1 MPTYSE
7 IVYNFTFDETTDKSA
22 NRTTDKSANR
32 TTDETT
38 DRTADRTTDETAN
51 RTTDETTDRTAD
63 ETADETADR
72 TADETADRT
81 ADETADRTTDHS
93 SISFVPIIRVN
104 PDFQRNR
111 LICKFASLLKILF
124 IRKFNKDVRNHNRQT
139 GILL

>member
-7 IVYNFTFDETTDKSA
+7 IVYNFTFDE
-22 NRTTDKSANR
+22 TTDKSANR

-63 ETADETADR
+63 ETADR

-81 ADETADRTTDHS
+81 ADETANRTADRTTDHS

>member
-7 IVYNFTFDETTDKSA
+7 IVYNFTFDE
-22 NRTTDKSANR
+22 TTDKSANR

-51 RTTDETTDRTAD
+51 RTTNETT
-63 ETADETADR
+63 
-72 TADETADRT
+72 DRT

>member
-7 IVYNFTFDETTDKSA
+7 IVYNFTFDET
-22 NRTTDKSANR
+22 ANR

-38 DRTADRTTDETAN
+38 DRTAN
-51 RTTDETTDRTAD
+51 RTTDETTDR
-63 ETADETADR
+63 TADR

-81 ADETADRTTDHS
+81 ADETADETTDETADRTTDHS
-93 SISFVPIIRVN
+93 SISLVPIIRVN

>member
-51 RTTDETTDRTAD
+51 RTTDETTDR
-63 ETADETADR
+63 TADETADR

>member
-7 IVYNFTFDETTDKSA
+7 IVYNFTF
-22 NRTTDKSANR
+22 
-32 TTDETT
+32 
-38 DRTADRTTDETAN
+38 DETAN

-63 ETADETADR
+63 ETTDRTADETTDRTADRTTDRTADRTTDETADR
-72 TADETADRT
+72 TT
-81 ADETADRTTDHS
+81 DETADRTTDHS
-93 SISFVPIIRVN
+93 SISLVPIIRVN

>member
-22 NRTTDKSANR
+22 NRTTDETTNR
-32 TTDETT
+32 TT
-38 DRTADRTTDETAN
+38 DRTADRT
-51 RTTDETTDRTAD
+51 AD
-63 ETADETADR
+63 E
-72 TADETADRT
+72 T

>member
-22 NRTTDKSANR
+22 NRTTDETANR

-38 DRTADRTTDETAN
+38 DRTADRTA
-51 RTTDETTDRTAD
+51 DETTDRTAD
-63 ETADETADR
+63 ETADRTADR
-72 TADETADRT
+72 TTDETTDETTNRT
-81 ADETADRTTDHS
+81 ADETTDHS

>member
-7 IVYNFTFDETTDKSA
+7 IVYNFTFDETA
-22 NRTTDKSANR
+22 NRTTDETTDRTTDETTDRTANR

-38 DRTADRTTDETAN
+38 DRTADRTA
-51 RTTDETTDRTAD
+51 DETTDRTAD
-63 ETADETADR
+63 R
-72 TADETADRT
+72 TK
-81 ADETADRTTDHS
+81 DETADRTTDHS

>member
-7 IVYNFTFDETTDKSA
+7 IVYNFTFDET
-22 NRTTDKSANR
+22 ANR

-38 DRTADRTTDETAN
+38 DRTADRTA
-51 RTTDETTDRTAD
+51 DETTDRTADETTDRTADRTAD

-72 TADETADRT
+72 TADET

>member
-22 NRTTDKSANR
+22 NRTTD
-32 TTDETT
+32 ETT
-38 DRTADRTTDETAN
+38 DRTADRTTDRTTDETAN
-51 RTTDETTDRTAD
+51 RTTDETTDRT
-63 ETADETADR
+63 TDR
-72 TADETADRT
+72 TADRT

>member
-7 IVYNFTFDETTDKSA
+7 IVYNFTF
-22 NRTTDKSANR
+22 
-32 TTDETT
+32 
-38 DRTADRTTDETAN
+38 DETAN

-63 ETADETADR
+63 RTADETTDRTTDETTDR
-72 TADETADRT
+72 TADETTDRTADRT
-81 ADETADRTTDHS
+81 TDRTADRTTDETADRTTDHS

>member
-38 DRTADRTTDETAN
+38 DRTTDETADRTADRTT
-51 RTTDETTDRTAD
+51 
-63 ETADETADR
+63 DR

>member
-1 MPTYSE
+1 MLTYSE

-38 DRTADRTTDETAN
+38 DRTADRT
-51 RTTDETTDRTAD
+51 AD
-63 ETADETADR
+63 E
-72 TADETADRT
+72 T

>member
-7 IVYNFTFDETTDKSA
+7 IVYNFTFDETA
-22 NRTTDKSANR
+22 N
-32 TTDETT
+32 
-38 DRTADRTTDETAN
+38 
-51 RTTDETTDRTAD
+51 
-63 ETADETADR
+63 R

-81 ADETADRTTDHS
+81 ADETTDETADETTDRTTDETTDHS

-111 LICKFASLLKILF
+111 LICKFASLLKLLF

>member
-7 IVYNFTFDETTDKSA
+7 IVYNFTF
-22 NRTTDKSANR
+22 
-32 TTDETT
+32 
-38 DRTADRTTDETAN
+38 DETAN

-63 ETADETADR
+63 RTADETTDR
-72 TADETADRT
+72 TADETTDRTADRTTDRTADRTTDET

>member
-7 IVYNFTFDETTDKSA
+7 IVYNFTF
-22 NRTTDKSANR
+22 
-32 TTDETT
+32 
-38 DRTADRTTDETAN
+38 DETAN

-63 ETADETADR
+63 RTADETTDRTADETTDRTADRTTDRTADRTTDETADR
-72 TADETADRT
+72 TT
-81 ADETADRTTDHS
+81 DETADRTTDHS
-93 SISFVPIIRVN
+93 SISLVPIIRVN

>member
-7 IVYNFTFDETTDKSA
+7 IVYNFTFDETA
-22 NRTTDKSANR
+22 NRTTDETTDRTTDETTDRTANR

-38 DRTADRTTDETAN
+38 DRTADRTA
-51 RTTDETTDRTAD
+51 DETTDRTAD
-63 ETADETADR
+63 R
-72 TADETADRT
+72 TT
-81 ADETADRTTDHS
+81 DETADRTTDHS

>member
-22 NRTTDKSANR
+22 NRTTDETTDRTADRTTDETTDKSANR

-38 DRTADRTTDETAN
+38 DRTADRTT
-51 RTTDETTDRTAD
+51 
-63 ETADETADR
+63 DETADR

>member
-7 IVYNFTFDETTDKSA
+7 IVYNFTFDE
-22 NRTTDKSANR
+22 TTDKSANR

-51 RTTDETTDRTAD
+51 RTTDETTDR
-63 ETADETADR
+63 TADETADR

>member
-1 MPTYSE
+1 MLTYSE

-22 NRTTDKSANR
+22 NRTTD
-32 TTDETT
+32 ETT
-38 DRTADRTTDETAN
+38 DRTADRT
-51 RTTDETTDRTAD
+51 AD
-63 ETADETADR
+63 E
-72 TADETADRT
+72 T

>member
-7 IVYNFTFDETTDKSA
+7 IVYNFTFDETA
-22 NRTTDKSANR
+22 N
-32 TTDETT
+32 
-38 DRTADRTTDETAN
+38 
-51 RTTDETTDRTAD
+51 RTAD
-63 ETADETADR
+63 ETADETTDETTDR
-72 TADETADRT
+72 TTDE
-81 ADETADRTTDHS
+81 TTDHS

>member
-7 IVYNFTFDETTDKSA
+7 IVYNFTFDE
-22 NRTTDKSANR
+22 TTDKSANR

-63 ETADETADR
+63 ETADRTADETADR

>member
-7 IVYNFTFDETTDKSA
+7 IVYNFTFDETA
-22 NRTTDKSANR
+22 N
-32 TTDETT
+32 
-38 DRTADRTTDETAN
+38 
-51 RTTDETTDRTAD
+51 
-63 ETADETADR
+63 R

-81 ADETADRTTDHS
+81 ADRTADETTDETTDETADETTDRTTDETTDHS

>member
-7 IVYNFTFDETTDKSA
+7 IVYNFTF
-22 NRTTDKSANR
+22 
-32 TTDETT
+32 
-38 DRTADRTTDETAN
+38 DETAN

-63 ETADETADR
+63 R
-72 TADETADRT
+72 TADETTDRT

>member
-22 NRTTDKSANR
+22 NRTTD
-32 TTDETT
+32 ETT
-38 DRTADRTTDETAN
+38 DRTADRT
-51 RTTDETTDRTAD
+51 AD
-63 ETADETADR
+63 E
-72 TADETADRT
+72 T

>member
-22 NRTTDKSANR
+22 NRTTD
-32 TTDETT
+32 
-38 DRTADRTTDETAN
+38 
-51 RTTDETTDRTAD
+51 ETTDRTAD
-63 ETADETADR
+63 ETADRTTDETTDETADR
-72 TADETADRT
+72 TTDETTDRTTDETTDRT

>member
-7 IVYNFTFDETTDKSA
+7 IVYNFTF
-22 NRTTDKSANR
+22 
-32 TTDETT
+32 
-38 DRTADRTTDETAN
+38 DETAN

-63 ETADETADR
+63 RTADETTDRTTDETTDRTANRTTDETTDRTADRTADETADR
-72 TADETADRT
+72 TADET

>member
-22 NRTTDKSANR
+22 NRTADETADR

-38 DRTADRTTDETAN
+38 DRTADRT
-51 RTTDETTDRTAD
+51 
-63 ETADETADR
+63 ADETADR
-72 TADETADRT
+72 TT
-81 ADETADRTTDHS
+81 DETADRTTDHS

>member
-22 NRTTDKSANR
+22 NRTTDETTDRTADR
-32 TTDETT
+32 TTDE
-38 DRTADRTTDETAN
+38 TADRTTDETAN

-63 ETADETADR
+63 R
-72 TADETADRT
+72 
-81 ADETADRTTDHS
+81 TADRTTDHS

>member
-1 MPTYSE
+1 MLTYSE

-22 NRTTDKSANR
+22 NRTTD
-32 TTDETT
+32 
-38 DRTADRTTDETAN
+38 
-51 RTTDETTDRTAD
+51 ETTDRTAD
-63 ETADETADR
+63 ETTDRTADR
-72 TADETADRT
+72 TADETADRI
-81 ADETADRTTDHS
+81 TDHS

>member
-22 NRTTDKSANR
+22 NRTTDK
-32 TTDETT
+32 
-38 DRTADRTTDETAN
+38 
-51 RTTDETTDRTAD
+51 
-63 ETADETADR
+63 TADETADR
-72 TADETADRT
+72 TADET

>member
-63 ETADETADR
+63 ETAD
-72 TADETADRT
+72 RT

-124 IRKFNKDVRNHNRQT
+124 IRKFNMDVRNHNRQT

>member
-7 IVYNFTFDETTDKSA
+7 IVYNFTFDETTD
-22 NRTTDKSANR
+22 
-32 TTDETT
+32 
-38 DRTADRTTDETAN
+38 ETAN
-51 RTTDETTDRTAD
+51 
-63 ETADETADR
+63 R

-81 ADETADRTTDHS
+81 ADRTADETTDRTTDRTTDETTDHS

-111 LICKFASLLKILF
+111 LICKFASSLKILF

>member
-22 NRTTDKSANR
+22 NRTTD
-32 TTDETT
+32 
-38 DRTADRTTDETAN
+38 ETAN
-51 RTTDETTDRTAD
+51 RTTDETTDRTAN
-63 ETADETADR
+63 R
-72 TADETADRT
+72 TADETADRITDETTNRTTDET

>member
-38 DRTADRTTDETAN
+38 DRTADRTTDETA
-51 RTTDETTDRTAD
+51 DRTAD

-72 TADETADRT
+72 TADRT

>member
-7 IVYNFTFDETTDKSA
+7 IVYNFTF
-22 NRTTDKSANR
+22 
-32 TTDETT
+32 
-38 DRTADRTTDETAN
+38 DETAN

-63 ETADETADR
+63 RTADETTDRTADETTDRTADETTDRTADR
-72 TADETADRT
+72 TADET

>member
-22 NRTTDKSANR
+22 NRTTD
-32 TTDETT
+32 ETT
-38 DRTADRTTDETAN
+38 DRTADRTTDRTTDETAN
-51 RTTDETTDRTAD
+51 RTTDETTDKSANRTTD
-63 ETADETADR
+63 ETTDR
-72 TADETADRT
+72 TTDRTADRT

>member
-22 NRTTDKSANR
+22 NRTTDETTDRTADR
-32 TTDETT
+32 TTDE
-38 DRTADRTTDETAN
+38 TADRTTDETAN
-51 RTTDETTDRTAD
+51 RTTDETTDR
-63 ETADETADR
+63 
-72 TADETADRT
+72 TADRT

-104 PDFQRNR
+104 PDFQKNR

>member
-22 NRTTDKSANR
+22 NRTTD
-32 TTDETT
+32 ETT
-38 DRTADRTTDETAN
+38 DRTADRT
-51 RTTDETTDRTAD
+51 
-63 ETADETADR
+63 ADETADR
-72 TADETADRT
+72 TTGETADRT